1 MPGESSELL
10 VIVDAVLAPWDI
22 RSEKNPLRSER
33 PRRKGE
39 GMASGNEPGSW
50 GKDAVVQWASA
61 PGLDGEVHDAEPAW
75 EQARSRFLTHAA
87 GRELCEGRRLV
98 CPQISPYK
106 LYYLFHTI

>member
-50 GKDAVVQWASA
+50 GKDAVLRCASV
-61 PGLDGEVHDAEPAW
+61 PGLVCEVLDTEPAW
-75 EQARSRFLTHAA
+75 EHSQRLFLKHAA
-87 GRELCEGRRLV
+87 SRHLCEGWRLDF
-98 CPQISPYK
+98 PQISPYQ
-106 LYYLFHTI
+106 LCYFFPIL